1 MIRIVLI
8 KLDDYSTTGSTGG
21 VVLETRDFPS
31 FNKNYAY
38 FDSKYYIKTGEVS
51 SMGDIFH
58 TPKSGYIIIQ
68 TRNMSVKTGWIY
80 TDKTNILVD
89 SNISN
94 N

>member
-31 FNKNYAY
+31 FNKNYGY
-38 FDSKYYIKTGEVS
+38 FSLEYYNRTGEIS
-51 SMGDIFH
+51 SNGDILVE
-58 TPKSGYIIIQ
+58 PKPGYLIMQ
-68 TRNMSVKTGWIY
+68 TRNMSVKPGWIY

-89 SNISN
+89 SNISTN
-94 N
+94 